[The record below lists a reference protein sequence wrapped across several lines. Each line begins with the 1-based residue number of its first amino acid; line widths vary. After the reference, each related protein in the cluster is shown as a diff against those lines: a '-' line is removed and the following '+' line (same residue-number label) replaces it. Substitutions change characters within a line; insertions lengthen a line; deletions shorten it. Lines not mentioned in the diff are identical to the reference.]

1 MSIDSALARDIMKKY
16 LIVPVAVARH
26 IEDALHTD
34 GDKMTVTDEELV
46 NGKWHRKVHYEPMP
60 N

>member
-1 MSIDSALARDIMKKY
+1 MKKY